1 MTNEFV
7 NQLEY
12 IYAQSRDDEKRDN
25 NKYAPRYIVKFL
37 AKKDPFGKA
46 LFYFRNR
53 KDYIALFS
61 NGQLNARDEEDMFK
75 AWGVSEFKD
84 LNPQSVFK
92 ELEMEISQINFVTS
106 SSGTN
111 YFFQSYSEFVGWL
124 LGDKKQGVRIQ
135 ESEVRSK
142 GSISDL

>member
-12 IYAQSRDDEKRDN
+12 TYAQSRDDEKRDN
-25 NKYAPRYIVKFL
+25 KYAPRYIVRLL
-37 AKKDPFGKA
+37 AKKDPSGKV
-46 LFYFRNR
+46 LFYFKNR

-61 NGQLNARDEEDMFK
+61 NGQLNARDEEDMFR
-75 AWGVSEFKD
+75 AWGISEFKG

-111 YFFQSYSEFVGWL
+111 YFFQSYSEFMSWL
-124 LGDKKQGVRIQ
+124 IGDKKQGIRNQ
-135 ESEVRSK
+135 ESEVRS
-142 GSISDL
+142 

>member
-12 IYAQSRDDEKRDN
+12 VYAQSRDDEKKESS
-25 NKYAPRYIVKFL
+25 KYAPRYIVKL
-37 AKKDPFGKA
+37 LMKKDPFGKV
-46 LFYFRNR
+46 LFYFKDR

-61 NGQLNARDEEDMFK
+61 NGQLNAKDAEDMFK
-75 AWGVSEFKD
+75 AWGNSEFKD
-84 LNPQSVFK
+84 LNPQSIFK

-111 YFFQSYSEFVGWL
+111 YFFQSYSEFVSWL
-124 LGDKKQGVRIQ
+124 ISDKK
-135 ESEVRSK
+135 
-142 GSISDL
+142 

>member
-12 IYAQSRDDEKRDN
+12 VYAQSRDDEKRDG
-25 NKYAPRYIVKFL
+25 NKYAPRYIVRLL
-37 AKKDPFGKA
+37 AKKDPFGKV

-61 NGQLNARDEEDMFK
+61 NGQLNARNEEDMFR
-75 AWGVSEFKD
+75 AWGISEFKD
-84 LNPQSVFK
+84 LNPQSIFK
-92 ELEMEISQINFVTS
+92 ELEMEILRINFVTS

-111 YFFQSYSEFVGWL
+111 CSFQSYNEFIGWL
-124 LGDKKQGVRIQ
+124 IGDKKQGIRNQ
-135 ESEVRSK
+135 ESEVR
-142 GSISDL
+142 G